1 MILYSCILKYNL
13 LNMATIAQDD
23 TSDLLILSDETDTI
37 KSDENPI
44 IEENTSSMDDL
55 ITFDTDEIIK
65 EETWLDMWLDLWTTE
80 AKPEMESKEKVSNTV
95 FSLEEA
101 TAWYIAQL
109 EARKD
114 QIASNIESDEK
125 IISIKEE
132 KIKDLRSEIA
142 DYRKSIKTLN
152 SENDEIDNKIWL
164 VSWKNKAADIKSTT
178 STKVHNVKRKK
189 AA

>member
-80 AKPEMESKEKVSNTV
+80 AKSEMEVKEETWLDMWLDLWTTEAKPEMEV
-95 FSLEEA
+95 
-101 TAWYIAQL
+101 
-109 EARKD
+109 
-114 QIASNIESDEK
+114 
-125 IISIKEE
+125 KEE
-132 KIKDLRSEIA
+132 
-142 DYRKSIKTLN
+142 T
-152 SENDEIDNKIWL
+152 W
-164 VSWKNKAADIKSTT
+164 
-178 STKVHNVKRKK
+178 
-189 AA
+189 